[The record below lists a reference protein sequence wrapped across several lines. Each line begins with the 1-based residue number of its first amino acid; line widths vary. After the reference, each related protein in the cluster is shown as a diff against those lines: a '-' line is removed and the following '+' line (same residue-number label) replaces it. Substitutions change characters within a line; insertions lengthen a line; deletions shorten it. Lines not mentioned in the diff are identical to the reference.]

1 MQTALMIAIALH
13 ALSSVFWAGT
23 TFALARSQ
31 GQGAD
36 QLRKP
41 QLGAALVAIVSGA
54 VLGHL
59 THAGAFGNAERVLAA
74 GAGAALIAA
83 VVQLATFFRTARAA
97 PASPVQGNE
106 RPHTVRG
113 QRIAAGLLAVTLLC
127 MVLARYA
134 G

>member
-31 GQGAD
+31 GEGAD

-41 QLGAALVAIVSGA
+41 QLGAALVAIASGA

-74 GAGAALIAA
+74 GAGAALLAA
-83 VVQLATFFRTARAA
+83 IIQLATFRMGRAA
-97 PASPVQGNE
+97 PAGQGNE
-106 RPHTVRG
+106 RPRTVQG

>member
-59 THAGAFGNAERVLAA
+59 THAGAFGNAEHVLAA

-83 VVQLATFFRTARAA
+83 IIQLATFFRAGRAA
-97 PASPVQGNE
+97 PVPVQGNE
-106 RPHTVRG
+106 RPRTVQG

>member
-31 GQGAD
+31 GQGAE

-59 THAGAFGNAERVLAA
+59 THAGAFGGAERVLAA
-74 GAGAALIAA
+74 GAAAALIAA
-83 VVQLATFFRTARAA
+83 VIQLVTFFRAGRAA
-97 PASPVQGNE
+97 PASPVQGN
-106 RPHTVRG
+106 TARG